1 MSYLLLTGSTG
12 MLGSYLLRDLLIAR
26 EPVAVV
32 VRDRA
37 TETAQARIE
46 ALIQHWERALQR
58 YLPRPKVI
66 VGNLHEPRLSV
77 ATGEQDWL
85 AANCTRVLHCAACV
99 SFQPEPATG
108 EPYRSNLEGT
118 RHVLQLCEQLAVR
131 DFYHVSTA
139 YLGGSEGER
148 HFEQAVDPLTAS
160 FRNDYEESKALA
172 EQLVRNAP
180 FLDQPTFLRPSIIV
194 GDSQTG
200 FAASYRGI
208 YTALRLGYLHL
219 LAKLQEGWKLDLDLV
234 REVVEGQFIQLLG
247 LEGSERKDLVPV
259 NWVSQAVL
267 HLVSSPSAR
276 GGIYHLTSSEPTRI
290 DAMAEAMIAAALQS
304 LESQKSKKIGI
315 PTALMESVGFRE
327 HMETYQPYFSDD
339 PKFDRTNLKREE
351 APACPALDHETLVR
365 LWRTSIEADFSW
377 RPALAKSSGLEV
389 GEKLASLPSR
399 FPSGRQSAWTD
410 SLLLELSGPGGGGW
424 HIAFEGMSPAAATSR
439 GDLPEES
446 TSPWQPDVYASS
458 ATFNALLAQSFD
470 VGHAICTGKLILT
483 GRATEQAGR
492 ERLSELLAFLRTT
505 NSKAHRNGH
514 ADTNH
519 PLPHNSESHQPS
531 SHGHVVQP
539 PSEFAP

>member
-37 TETAQARIE
+37 TETAESRIE
-46 ALIQHWERALQR
+46 ALIQYWERELHR
-58 YLPRPKVI
+58 YLPRPRVI
-66 VGNLHEPRLSV
+66 VGNLHQPSLSV
-77 ATGEQDWL
+77 ASGEQDWL

-108 EPYRSNLEGT
+108 EPFRSNLEGT
-118 RHVLQLCEQLAVR
+118 RHVLQLCEQLGVR
-131 DFYHVSTA
+131 NFFHVSTA
-139 YLGGSEGER
+139 YLGGSDGEK
-148 HFEQAVDPLTAS
+148 HFEQAVDPEAAS

-172 EQLVRNAP
+172 EQLVRSAP
-180 FLDQPTFLRPSIIV
+180 FLDEPTFLRPSIIV

-247 LEGSERKDLVPV
+247 LDGSERKDLVPV
-259 NWVSQAVL
+259 DWVSQAVL

-276 GGIYHLTSSEPTRI
+276 GGTYHLTSAEPTRI
-290 DAMAEAMIAAALQS
+290 DAMAEAMISAALQS
-304 LESQKSKKIGI
+304 LESQTSKKTGI

-339 PKFDRTNLKREE
+339 PKFDRANLLREE
-351 APACPALDHETLVR
+351 APPCPALDHETLVR

-377 RPALAKSSGLEV
+377 RPTLAKSSVLEV
-389 GEKLASLPSR
+389 GERLASLPSHVR
-399 FPSGRQSAWTD
+399 SGGQSAWTEGL
-410 SLLLELSGPGGGGW
+410 SLELSGPGGGCW
-424 HIAFEGMSPAAATSR
+424 HIAFEGVSPAAVTSR
-439 GDLPEES
+439 GGLPEQC
-446 TSPWQPDVYASS
+446 TTHWQPDVYAST
-458 ATFNALLAQSFD
+458 ATFSALVDQSLD
-470 VGHAICTGKLILT
+470 VGHAICSGKLVLT
-483 GRATEQAGR
+483 GRASEQAGR
-492 ERLSELLAFLRTT
+492 ERLSELLAFLRVTD
-505 NSKAHRNGH
+505 NRAHLNGH

-519 PLPHNSESHQPS
+519 PLHHNSDSYQPS